1 MKQTQGGGLPMIS
14 DKRLSRRDALVA
26 GATIAAGAAAASGLA
41 GDAQAQDVRHLAS
54 LPAVD
59 QKHRIV
65 LRGGTI
71 ISMDAKVG
79 DLAKGDLLIE
89 GSKISAVGPEINAA
103 DAQVIDAADTIIVPG
118 LVDCHRHSWEAQLRR
133 INPNSPT
140 LASYMNATHLSFAKF
155 YRPQDHYVGNYLT
168 AVGCID
174 YGITCVIDN
183 SHNSRSAAH
192 SDAAV
197 EALIDGGIRA
207 VHASGPPGA
216 GDWAHQW
223 PQDLERLQKKYFSSP
238 DQLVTLRMFS
248 GPIRENW
255 EFARKLGL
263 RITTEFQGAQQAE
276 LLDPLAA
283 DKLVGPDNTFN
294 HCGAL
299 PERTWQIIVDSGANV
314 DVCPRSDAQYALG
327 EGVCAL
333 QHAWDHGI
341 KPGFSVDN
349 ETSYSTDMFM
359 EMRVALYIQRAVAQ
373 NRKFSGDQNPP
384 KPLMVRDVLYCATM
398 GGAHCAGLDDKI
410 GSLAPGKEADLL
422 MIRTDDI
429 NLYPSNNAIGTVVQ
443 AAERSNIDTVI
454 IGGRVRKYRGRV
466 VGLDMV
472 SLKAMIDESRNHLFT
487 AAGYRADIFAELLPK
502 LS

>member
-1 MKQTQGGGLPMIS
+1 MTNDARISRRGALKAGATLAAGGVAGGGLSGTAAADDVRRFENQQSIDP
-14 DKRLSRRDALVA
+14 KSRILLK
-26 GATIAAGAAAASGLA
+26 GATI
-41 GDAQAQDVRHLAS
+41 V
-54 LPAVD
+54 
-59 QKHRIV
+59 
-65 LRGGTI
+65 
-71 ISMDAKVG
+71 SMDAKVG
-79 DLAKGDLLIE
+79 DLVKGDLLIE
-89 GSKISAVGPEINAA
+89 GTKITSIAPDIAAA
-103 DAQVIDAADTIIVPG
+103 DAQVIDANSCIVVPG

-140 LASYMNATHLSFAKF
+140 LADYMNATHLSFAKA

-168 AVGCID
+168 AMGCID
-174 YGITCVIDN
+174 AGVTCVIDN
-183 SHNSRSAAH
+183 SHNSRSAEH

-197 EALIDGGIRA
+197 EALMDAGVRA

-248 GPIRENW
+248 GPIGENW
-255 EFARKLGL
+255 EVARKLGL
-263 RITTEFQGAQQAE
+263 RITTEFQGPQQAA

-299 PERTWQIIVDSGANV
+299 PERTWQIFLDSGANIN
-314 DVCPRSDAQYALG
+314 VCPRSDAQYALG

-349 ETSYSTDMFM
+349 ETSYSGDMFM
-359 EMRVALYIQRAVAQ
+359 EMRMAFYIQRAIAQ
-373 NRKFSGDQNPP
+373 NRRFQGDQNPP
-384 KPLMVRDVLYCATM
+384 KPLMVRDVLYCATQA
-398 GGAHCAGLDDKI
+398 GAHCAGLDDKI
-410 GSLAPGKEADLL
+410 GSLTPGKEADLL
-422 MIRTDDI
+422 MIRTDQI
-429 NLYPSNNAIGTVVQ
+429 NLYPSNNAVGTVVQ

-454 IGGRVRKYRGRV
+454 IGGRVRKYRGQV
-466 VGLDMV
+466 VDLDMA
-472 SLKAMIDESRNHLFT
+472 SLKAMVDESIGHLFKT
-487 AAGYRADIFAELLPK
+487 VGYQPDVFAELLPK

>member
-1 MKQTQGGGLPMIS
+1 MTS
-14 DKRLSRRDALVA
+14 DMRMSRRSALKA
-26 GATIAAGAAAASGLA
+26 GAALAAGAAAADGLSGTALA
-41 GDAQAQDVRHLAS
+41 DDVRRFDGQQAS
-54 LPAVD
+54 DP
-59 QKHRIV
+59 KSRI
-65 LRGGTI
+65 LLKGGTI
-71 ISMDAKVG
+71 VSMDAKVG

-89 GSKISAVGPEINAA
+89 GSKISAIAPEINAA
-103 DAQVIDAADTIIVPG
+103 DAQVVDAVDTIIVPG
-118 LVDCHRHSWEAQLRR
+118 LVDCHRHSWEGQLRR

-140 LASYMNATHLSFAKF
+140 LADYMNATHLSFAKS

-168 AVGCID
+168 AMGCID
-174 YGITCVIDN
+174 AGVTCVIDN

-197 EALIDGGIRA
+197 EALFDSGIRA

-216 GDWAHQW
+216 GDWDHQW
-223 PQDLERLQKKYFSSP
+223 PQDLERLQKKYFSSA

-255 EFARKLGL
+255 AVARKLGL
-263 RITTEFQGAQQAE
+263 RITTEFQGPQQAA

-299 PERTWQIIVDSGANV
+299 PERTWQIFLDSGANIN
-314 DVCPRSDAQYALG
+314 VCPRSDAQYALG

-359 EMRVALYIQRAVAQ
+359 EMRVALYVQRAVAQ

-384 KPLMVRDVLYCATM
+384 KPLMVRDVLHCATM
-398 GGAHCAGLDDKI
+398 AGAHCAGLDDKI
-410 GSLAPGKEADLL
+410 GSLTPGKEADLL

-443 AAERSNIDTVI
+443 AAERSNVDTVI

-472 SLKAMIDESRNHLFT
+472 SLRAMIDESRSHLFT
-487 AAGYRADIFAELLPK
+487 AVGYRPDIFAELLPK

>member
-1 MKQTQGGGLPMIS
+1 MRDDT
-14 DKRLSRRDALVA
+14 RVSRRGAILA
-26 GATIAAGAAAASGLA
+26 GAAIAAGAAAAGGLA
-41 GDAQAQDVRHLAS
+41 GDAGAQDLRRFERQ
-54 LPAVD
+54 PAVD
-59 QKHRIV
+59 AKHRI
-65 LRGGTI
+65 LLKGGTI
-71 ISMDAKVG
+71 ISMDAKIG
-79 DLAKGDLLIE
+79 DLAKGDVLIE
-89 GSKISAVGPEINAA
+89 GTKIAA
-103 DAQVIDAADTIIVPG
+103 IAPNIPAAGAQVIDAANAVVMPG

-140 LASYMNATHLSFAKF
+140 LADYSNATHLSFAKF

-183 SHNSRSAAH
+183 SHNSRSAGH

-223 PQDLERLQKKYFSSP
+223 PQDLERLQKKYFSST
-238 DQLVTLRMFS
+238 DQLLTLRMFS
-248 GPIRENW
+248 GPVRENW
-255 EFARKLGL
+255 EVARKLGL
-263 RITTEFQGAQQAE
+263 RITTEFQGPAQAA

-299 PERTWQIIVDSGANV
+299 PERTWQIFLDSGANIN
-314 DVCPRSDAQYALG
+314 VCPRSDAQYALG

-349 ETSYSTDMFM
+349 ETSYSGDMFM
-359 EMRVALYIQRAVAQ
+359 EMRVAFYLQRAVAK
-373 NRKFSGDQNPP
+373 NKAFLGDQNPP
-384 KPLMVRDVLYCATM
+384 KPLMIRDVLHCATLS
-398 GGAHCAGLDDKI
+398 GAHCAGLDDKI
-410 GSLAPGKEADLL
+410 GSLTPGKQADIVL
-422 MIRTDDI
+422 IRTDDL
-429 NLYPSNNAIGTVVQ
+429 NLYPPNNAVGVVVQ
-443 AAERSNIDTVI
+443 AADRGNVDTVI
-454 IGGRVRKYRGRV
+454 IGGRVRKYRGKV
-466 VGLDMV
+466 IGLDMAK
-472 SLKAMIDESRNHLFT
+472 LKGMVDESLGHLFT
-487 AAGYRADIFAELLPK
+487 AVGYKPDVFAELLPK

>member
-1 MKQTQGGGLPMIS
+1 MTS
-14 DKRLSRRDALVA
+14 DTRISRRIALK
-26 GATIAAGAAAASGLA
+26 AGAALAAGTAAGNGLSGTA
-41 GDAQAQDVRHLAS
+41 FADDVRRFDGPQAIDPKS
-54 LPAVD
+54 
-59 QKHRIV
+59 RI
-65 LRGGTI
+65 LLKGGTI
-71 ISMDAKVG
+71 VSMDAKVG
-79 DLAKGDLLIE
+79 DLVKGDLLIE
-89 GSKISAVGPEINAA
+89 GTKISAIAPEINAA
-103 DAQVIDAADTIIVPG
+103 DAQVIDALDTIIVPG
-118 LVDCHRHSWEAQLRR
+118 LVDCHRHSWEGQLRR

-140 LASYMNATHLSFAKF
+140 LADYMNATHLSFAKF

-168 AVGCID
+168 AMGCID
-174 YGITCVIDN
+174 AGVTCVIDN

-197 EALIDGGIRA
+197 EALFDSGVRA

-216 GDWAHQW
+216 GDWDHQW
-223 PQDLERLQKKYFSSP
+223 PQDLERLQKKYFSSA

-255 EFARKLGL
+255 AVARKLGL
-263 RITTEFQGAQQAE
+263 RITTEFQGPQQAA

-299 PERTWQIIVDSGANV
+299 PERTWQIFLDSGANIN
-314 DVCPRSDAQYALG
+314 VCPRSDAQYALG

-359 EMRVALYIQRAVAQ
+359 EMRVALYVQRAVAQ

-384 KPLMVRDVLYCATM
+384 KPLMVRDVLHCATM
-398 GGAHCAGLDDKI
+398 AGAHCAGLDDKI
-410 GSLAPGKEADLL
+410 GSLTPGKEADLI

-443 AAERSNIDTVI
+443 AAERSNVDTVI

-472 SLKAMIDESRNHLFT
+472 SLRAMIDESRSHLFT
-487 AAGYRADIFAELLPK
+487 AVGYRPDIFAELLPK

>member
-1 MKQTQGGGLPMIS
+1 MKS
-14 DKRLSRRDALVA
+14 DTGISRRGALKA
-26 GATIAAGAAAASGLA
+26 GATLAAGAAAGGGLSESA
-41 GDAQAQDVRHLAS
+41 TAADDIRRFDLQQTIDPKSR
-54 LPAVD
+54 
-59 QKHRIV
+59 V
-65 LRGGTI
+65 LLKGGTI
-71 ISMDAKVG
+71 VSMDDKVG

-89 GSKISAVGPEINAA
+89 GTKIAAIAPDINAP
-103 DAQVIDAADTIIVPG
+103 DAQVIDALDTIIVPG
-118 LVDCHRHSWEAQLRR
+118 LVDCHRHSWEGQLRR

-140 LASYMNATHLSFAKF
+140 LADYMNATHLSFAKA

-168 AVGCID
+168 AMGCID
-174 YGITCVIDN
+174 AGVTCVIDN
-183 SHNSRSAAH
+183 SHNSRSADH

-197 EALIDGGIRA
+197 EALFDSGIRA

-216 GDWAHQW
+216 GDWDHQW
-223 PQDLERLQKKYFSSP
+223 PQDLERLQKKYFSSA

-255 EFARKLGL
+255 AVARKLGL
-263 RITTEFQGAQQAE
+263 RITTEFQGPQQAAQ
-276 LLDPLAA
+276 LDPLAA

-359 EMRVALYIQRAVAQ
+359 EMRMALYIQRAVAQ
-373 NRKFSGDQNPP
+373 NKKFSGDQNPP

-398 GGAHCAGLDDKI
+398 AGAHCAGLDDKI
-410 GSLAPGKEADLL
+410 GSLSPGKDADLI
-422 MIRTDDI
+422 MIRTDAV
-429 NLYPSNNAIGTVVQ
+429 NLYPSNNAVGTVVQ

-466 VGLDMV
+466 VGLDMA
-472 SLKAMIDESRNHLFT
+472 SLRAKIDESRNHLF
-487 AAGYRADIFAELLPK
+487 AAVGYKPDIFAELLPK

>member
-1 MKQTQGGGLPMIS
+1 MKADT
-14 DKRLSRRDALVA
+14 RLSRRDALVA
-26 GATIAAGAAAASGLA
+26 GATMAAGAAAAGGVA
-41 GDAQAQDVRHLAS
+41 GEAQAQDVRRFAT
-54 LPAVD
+54 LPTVD

-65 LRGGTI
+65 LREGTI

-89 GSKISAVGPEINAA
+89 GSKIAAIGP
-103 DAQVIDAADTIIVPG
+103 DLKVSGAQEIDASNTIIIPG
-118 LVDCHRHSWEAQLRR
+118 LVDCHRHSWEGQLRR

-140 LASYMNATHLSFAKF
+140 LADYSNATHLSFAKF

-168 AVGCID
+168 GVSCID

-192 SDAAV
+192 SDAAI
-197 EALIDGGIRA
+197 EALFDSGVRA

-216 GDWAHQW
+216 GEWAHQW
-223 PQDLERLQKKYFSSP
+223 PADLERLQKKYFSSP

-248 GPIRENW
+248 GPVRENW
-255 EFARKLGL
+255 EFARRLGL
-263 RITTEFQGAQQAE
+263 RITTEFQGPQMAE
-276 LLDPLAA
+276 MLDPLAA
-283 DKLVGPDNTFN
+283 DHLVGPDNTFN

-299 PERTWQIIVDSGANV
+299 PERTWQIFVDSGANV
-314 DVCPRSDAQYALG
+314 NVCPRSDAQYALG

-349 ETSYSTDMFM
+349 ETSYSGDMFM
-359 EMRVALYIQRAVAQ
+359 EMRVAFYLQRAVAK
-373 NRKFSGDQNPP
+373 NRAFQGDQNPP
-384 KPLMVRDVLYCATM
+384 KPLMIRDVFHCATL

-410 GSLAPGKEADLL
+410 GSLTVGKQADIV
-422 MIRTDDI
+422 MIRSNDP
-429 NLYPSNNAIGTVVQ
+429 NLYPSNNALGTVVQ
-443 AAERSNIDTVI
+443 AADRGNIDTVF
-454 IGGRVRKYRGRV
+454 IGGRVRKYGGKV
-466 VGLDMV
+466 VGLDMNKV
-472 SLKAMIDESRNHLFT
+472 KVMTEESLSHLFT
-487 AAGYRADIFAELLPK
+487 SAGYHPDIFAELLPK

>member
-1 MKQTQGGGLPMIS
+1 MNS

-26 GATIAAGAAAASGLA
+26 GATMAAGAAAASGLA
-41 GDAQAQDVRHLAS
+41 GDAQAQDVRRFS
-54 LPAVD
+54 TLPAVD
-59 QKHRIV
+59 QKHRI
-65 LRGGTI
+65 LLKGGTI

-89 GSKISAVGPEINAA
+89 GSRIAAIGPNLSVSG
-103 DAQVIDAADTIIVPG
+103 AQEIDATNAIIIPG

-140 LASYMNATHLSFAKF
+140 LADYSNATHLSFAKF

-168 AVGCID
+168 GVGCID
-174 YGITCVIDN
+174 YGITCLIDN

-192 SDAAV
+192 SDAAI
-197 EALIDGGIRA
+197 EALFDSGVRA
-207 VHASGPPGA
+207 VHASGSPSA

-248 GPIRENW
+248 GPIKENW
-255 EFARKLGL
+255 EVARKLGL
-263 RITTEFQGAQQAE
+263 RITTEFQGPQQAA

-299 PERTWQIIVDSGANV
+299 PERTWQIFVDSGANIN
-314 DVCPRSDAQYALG
+314 VCPRSDAQYALG

-349 ETSYSTDMFM
+349 ETSYSGDMFM
-359 EMRVALYIQRAVAQ
+359 EMRVAFYLQRAVAK
-373 NRKFSGDQNPP
+373 NRAFQGDQNSP
-384 KPLMVRDVLYCATM
+384 KPLMIRDVFHCATL

-410 GSLAPGKEADLL
+410 GSLAVGKQADIV
-422 MIRTDDI
+422 MIRSDDT
-429 NLYPSNNAIGTVVQ
+429 NLYPSNNALGTVVQ
-443 AAERSNIDTVI
+443 AADRGNVDTVI
-454 IGGRVRKYRGRV
+454 IGGRVRKYRGKV
-466 VGLDMV
+466 VGLDMNEV
-472 SLKAMIDESRNHLFT
+472 KAMVDESLTHLFT
-487 AAGYRADIFAELLPK
+487 SAGYHPDIFAELLPK

>member
-1 MKQTQGGGLPMIS
+1 MTDDARIT
-14 DKRLSRRDALVA
+14 RRGALKA
-26 GATIAAGAAAASGLA
+26 GAAAAAGAAAIGAFA
-41 GDAQAQDVRHLAS
+41 DAADADNLRRFEQQA
-54 LPAVD
+54 AVD
-59 QKHRIV
+59 PKHRI
-65 LRGGTI
+65 LLKGGTI
-71 ISMDAKVG
+71 ISMDDKVG
-79 DLAKGDLLIE
+79 DLVQGDVLIE
-89 GSKISAVGPEINAA
+89 GTKIAAVAPAIDAA
-103 DAQVIDAADTIIVPG
+103 GAQVIDASNAIVTPG

-140 LASYMNATHLSFAKF
+140 LADYSNATHLSFAKF

-168 AVGCID
+168 AVGSID

-216 GDWAHQW
+216 GDWDHQW
-223 PQDLERLQKKYFSSP
+223 PADLERLQQKYFASS
-238 DQLVTLRMFS
+238 DQLLTLRMFS
-248 GPIRENW
+248 GPNRDNW
-255 EFARKLGL
+255 AVARKLGL
-263 RITTEFQGAQQAE
+263 RITTEFQGSQMAAM
-276 LLDPLAA
+276 LDPLAA

-299 PERTWQIIVDSGANV
+299 PERTWQIFLDSGANIN
-314 DVCPRSDAQYALG
+314 VCPRSDAQYALG

-359 EMRVALYIQRAVAQ
+359 EMRVALYVQRAVAQ

-384 KPLMVRDVLYCATM
+384 KPLMVRDVLHCATM
-398 GGAHCAGLDDKI
+398 AGAHCAGLDDKI
-410 GSLAPGKEADLL
+410 GSLTPGKEADLL

-443 AAERSNIDTVI
+443 AAERSNVDTVI

-472 SLKAMIDESRNHLFT
+472 SLRAMIDESRSHLFT
-487 AAGYRADIFAELLPK
+487 AVGYRPDIFAELLPK